1 MESEILRIDGL
12 VKWYSKKSGVYPR
25 KVTNLRAVD
34 GVTLSVRRG
43 ETLGVVG
50 ESGCGKTT
58 LARTVMRLTRP
69 TSGSIFFEGAD
80 IASLDGRSLR
90 PYRRKMQM
98 VFQDPYASLDPRQN
112 VRSAITE
119 PIAIH
124 RLAGRTEANRMAA
137 DLVSEVG
144 LNADHLSRFPHE
156 FSGGQRQRIALAI
169 ALAVRPDFMVLDE
182 PTSSLDVSVQ
192 AQMLSL
198 LRKLQKGRALTYM
211 FISHNLAVI
220 REVSDRVAV
229 MYLGRVVE
237 IAPTGRLFSNPKHP
251 YTMALL
257 SSIPIPDPAKR
268 KELLPLSG
276 DVPSP
281 VDLPSGCRFR
291 TRCAYA
297 TEKCAAL
304 SPPLVEV
311 EKDHWVECLYD
322 IDAAS
327 SNAVELG
334 AAAGPERA
342 LKPT

>member
-1 MESEILRIDGL
+1 MESELLRAESL
-12 VKWYSKKSGVYPR
+12 VKWYSKKTGIHPR
-25 KVTNLRAVD
+25 KVTNLKAVD
-34 GVTLSVRRG
+34 GVTLSVKRG

-69 TSGSIFFEGAD
+69 TSGSIIFEGTD
-80 IASLDGRSLR
+80 IANLGGRALK
-90 PYRRKMQM
+90 PFRRKMQM

-112 VRSAITE
+112 VRSAVTE
-119 PIAIH
+119 PIGVH
-124 RLAGRTEANRMAA
+124 KLAKRSEANRLAA
-137 DLVSEVG
+137 ELISEVG
-144 LNADHLSRFPHE
+144 LNPDHLSRFPHE

-169 ALAVRPDFMVLDE
+169 ALAVRPEFLVLDE

-198 LRKLQKGRALTYM
+198 LRKLQRDRSLTYL

-237 IAPTGRLFSNPKHP
+237 IAPTRRVFENPKHP
-251 YTMALL
+251 YTKALL
-257 SSIPIPDPAKR
+257 SSIPVPDPAKR
-268 KELLPLSG
+268 TELVPLAG

-281 VDLPSGCRFR
+281 IDLPSGCRFR
-291 TRCAYA
+291 TRCEYS
-297 TEKCAAL
+297 TDRCAEVP
-304 SPPLVEV
+304 PPLVEV

-322 IDAAS
+322 VDFASGRAA
-327 SNAVELG
+327 ELG
-334 AAAGPERA
+334 GRGAPLVERN
-342 LKPT
+342 

>member
-1 MESEILRIDGL
+1 MRKLESEILRTRAL
-12 VKWYSKKSGVYPR
+12 VKWYSKKSGLYPR

-34 GVTLSVRRG
+34 GVDLAVSRG

-58 LARTVMRLTRP
+58 LARTIMRLTKP
-69 TSGSIFFEGAD
+69 TSGSILFEGKD
-80 IASLDGRSLR
+80 IANLDGRALR
-90 PYRRKMQM
+90 PLRRKMQM

-119 PIAIH
+119 PIGIH
-124 RLAGRTEANRMAA
+124 KLARRSEANRIAA

-144 LNADHLSRFPHE
+144 LNPDHLSRFPHE

-169 ALAVRPDFMVLDE
+169 ALAVRPEFMVLDE

-198 LRKLQKGRALTYM
+198 LRKLQKARSLTYM

-237 IAPTGRLFSNPKHP
+237 IAPTGRLYSNPKHP
-251 YTMALL
+251 YTIALL
-257 SSIPIPDPAKR
+257 SSIPVPDPAKR
-268 KELLPLSG
+268 QELNPLSG

-291 TRCAYA
+291 TRCAFA
-297 TEKCAAL
+297 TEKCASTA
-304 SPPLVEV
+304 PALVEV

-322 IDAAS
+322 VDRAS
-327 SNAVELG
+327 NSAVELG
-334 AAAGPERA
+334 ARTAPERD
-342 LKPT
+342 